1 MLDLQK
7 SKFGD
12 YYELNIKIYIQG
24 IFGMDYE
31 RNKNLVK
38 KETGNLFRR
47 KPIEYKSIFDF
58 ENKMEE
64 IKRKDLLD
72 NFLRNL

>member
-1 MLDLQK
+1 
-7 SKFGD
+7 
-12 YYELNIKIYIQG
+12 
-24 IFGMDYE
+24 MDYE